1 MSHIGLEEL
10 RAQAERTLAG
20 REDGPSL
27 DALDVALIRFGLAS
41 SVTSLAPAAIDAT
54 ISEAMR
60 AGASSMQLQEVVSLV
75 SGLGVHSLMSTAV
88 RIAKAAGIDNRALS
102 ADEQMLW
109 DRHVGEDP
117 FWTGFE
123 RELPG
128 FLGAML
134 RLSSDQF
141 VAFFDY
147 CAVPWKSGTVRAR
160 LKELIAIACD
170 ATPAHRFVPGFR
182 LHLANAVSL
191 GIGRRQIMEALDLAA
206 LAPEHDG
213 TA

>member
-1 MSHIGLEEL
+1 MGHIGLDDL
-10 RAQAERTLAG
+10 RAQAEHALAG
-20 REDGPSL
+20 KEDGPPL
-27 DALDVALIRFGLAS
+27 DAMEAALIRFGLAS
-41 SVTSLAPAAIDAT
+41 SVTALAPAAIDAT
-54 ISEAMR
+54 IAEAMR
-60 AGASSMQLQEVVSLV
+60 AGASPTQLQEVVSLV

-88 RIAKAAGIDNRALS
+88 RIATAAGIDNRALS
-102 ADEQMLW
+102 ADEQVLW

-206 LAPEHDG
+206 LAPEHEG